1 MSEQNPMF
9 MRESEQMELQDRLLR
24 IEAKLDKLTEQLSEM
39 GRIDER
45 TDAAHA
51 RLNRHENRLDW
62 IEREHRELVEQF
74 QKHSGTAMIWER
86 AGWILFAALLTIA
99 GQMIQ
104 I

>member
-1 MSEQNPMF
+1 MN
-9 MRESEQMELQDRLLR
+9 MREFDGMELQDRLLR
-24 IEAKLDKLTEQLSEM
+24 IEAKLDKLTDQLSEL

-99 GQMIQ
+99 GQVIQ

>member
-1 MSEQNPMF
+1 MI
-9 MRESEQMELQDRLLR
+9 MREFDGMELQDRLLR
-24 IEAKLDKLTEQLSEM
+24 IEAKLDKLTDQLSEL

-99 GQMIQ
+99 GQVIQ